1 MQKVDISLSIE
12 NEKKDALDFFLKK
25 ENTSVKAQMDKALVE
40 LYERAVPEAVR
51 EYLDGKSAAAP
62 KAKRA
67 VRSAKSKPIQ
77 NEIIEVEDVADP
89 PHEE

>member
-12 NEKKDALDFFLKK
+12 NEKMDAHDFFLKK

-51 EYLDGKSAAAP
+51 EYLDGKSAPAP

-67 VRSAKSKPIQ
+67 TRQSTPKAKPVVTEKEGGESFEQ
-77 NEIIEVEDVADP
+77 S
-89 PHEE
+89 